1 MSEADL
7 AVRVVDLSKRF
18 GDVVAVDRLSL
29 DVRRGEVLAVL
40 GPNGAGK
47 TTTLRMMCGLLRPD
61 AGTVELDRRPSGALA
76 REGHAAIG
84 LAPQELVIWEQLTC
98 LEQLR
103 LVGCLYDLPP
113 REAARR
119 AGELL
124 AAFGLDEKRNRLGR
138 TLSGGMQRRLNIAL
152 GLVHRPRILFVDE
165 PQAGLDPQS
174 RVLVRE
180 YLRSLAGTAT
190 VVVTTHDMEEAAKLA
205 DRICILD
212 HGRLLALGTLDEV
225 TRQAGEGDLVEVV
238 LGEGAAEALAC
249 ELRGLVRSEEAL
261 RAQGSGLTLAT
272 GRAAELLPAVLE
284 AVRRLGLR
292 LDALHVRRA
301 TLEDAFI
308 RLTGRGLRE

>member
-1 MSEADL
+1 MSETDL

-61 AGTVELDRRPSGALA
+61 AGTVELDGRPPGARAPDAL
-76 REGHAAIG
+76 EAIG
-84 LAPQELVIWEQLTC
+84 VAPQELVIWEQLTC

-119 AGELL
+119 AGDLL

-152 GLVHRPRILFVDE
+152 GLVHRPHILFVDE

-212 HGRLLALGTLDEV
+212 HGRLLALGTLEEV

-249 ELRGLVRSEEAL
+249 ELRGLVRPEEAL

-292 LDALHVRRA
+292 LGALHVRRA